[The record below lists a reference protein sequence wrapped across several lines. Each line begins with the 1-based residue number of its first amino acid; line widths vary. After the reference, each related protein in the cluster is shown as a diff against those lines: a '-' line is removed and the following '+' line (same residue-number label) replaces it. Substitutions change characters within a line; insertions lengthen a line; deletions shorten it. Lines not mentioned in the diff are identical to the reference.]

1 MWPTNDRRE
10 KRGCKTFFQDYL
22 QMCYPVSKKEVLGRG
37 CLPEHYAALEI
48 LAEVTSLPEEPE
60 RLARVQ
66 QLSGCQFLQLSD
78 DCRIRLAELGLKT
91 TDLPETD
98 PE

>member
-1 MWPTNDRRE
+1 M
-10 KRGCKTFFQDYL
+10 
-22 QMCYPVSKKEVLGRG
+22 
-37 CLPEHYAALEI
+37 PEHDAALEI
-48 LAEVTSLPEEPE
+48 LAEVTSLPEGPE

-66 QLSGCQFLQLSD
+66 QLSGCQFLQLLD